1 MHRLHA
7 GLLVLALTGTATADD
22 VLAPPEIIDVPA
34 ECAHYWTNPGG
45 VTSPPGWNPIL
56 SFASCTQRVTVGRVE
71 RVEMLPGLVDQLQL
85 EVLPSLQWY
94 FWVVKHGPDT
104 AKLRAAFLIAM
115 TEVSVMTRA
124 RSSIVAGCAHHAEL
138 HARLE
143 PLLLPQ
149 ARLALMVF
157 TAIDDVATANPA
169 LAPDLATR
177 NMVRAARVQARALA
191 RGLER
196 DEDEDDV
203 EDRPILAR

>member
-1 MHRLHA
+1 MQRSLA
-7 GLLVLALTGTATADD
+7 LLLVLALTGTATADD
-22 VLAPPEIIDVPA
+22 VLAPTEIVDMPP

-94 FWVVKHGPDT
+94 FWVVKNGPET
-104 AKLRAAFLIAM
+104 AKIRGAFLIAM

-124 RSSIVAGCAHHAEL
+124 RSSIVATSAHHAEL

-143 PLLLPQ
+143 QLLLPQ

-157 TAIDDVATANPA
+157 TAIDNLATANPA

-191 RGLER
+191 RDLEPH
-196 DEDEDDV
+196 EDER
-203 EDRPILAR
+203 EDGPILAR